1 MKTKSN
7 MLKRLLLSALLVV
20 SLSSVSFASTTTYPQ
35 TNQQTITMTLS
46 QYNEL
51 KMIIDSLEMNL
62 QILEQNSSTDKKQ
75 LIELRNELETC
86 KSQMLLAQ
94 KSSEKAESLLK
105 EVETSLK
112 TLTEQMDS
120 LKHKL
125 AVKERQNKLA
135 WSVAG
140 GLLIGL
146 VAK

>member
-1 MKTKSN
+1 M
-7 MLKRLLLSALLVV
+7 
-20 SLSSVSFASTTTYPQ
+20 
-35 TNQQTITMTLS
+35 
-46 QYNEL
+46 
-51 KMIIDSLEMNL
+51 

-75 LIELRNELETC
+75 LVELRNELETC
-86 KSQMLLAQ
+86 KSQMLSAQ
-94 KSSEKAESLLK
+94 KSSEKAENLLK

-112 TLTEQMDS
+112 TLTEQTAS

-146 VAK
+146 AMK

>member
-1 MKTKSN
+1 M
-7 MLKRLLLSALLVV
+7 
-20 SLSSVSFASTTTYPQ
+20 
-35 TNQQTITMTLS
+35 
-46 QYNEL
+46 
-51 KMIIDSLEMNL
+51 
-62 QILEQNSSTDKKQ
+62 QILEQNSSMDKMQ
-75 LIELRNELETC
+75 LLELKNELKIC

-94 KSSEKAESLLK
+94 KNSEKAESLLK

-146 VAK
+146 VVK